1 MAKNNEITE
10 HYYTEKPT
18 SKIKEQIINS
28 FLRGKELTFTTAS
41 GLFSPKKVDEGT
53 KLLIENAIIQPNWKI
68 LDLGCGYGPV
78 GIVMKKAFPDSE
90 VTLLDIN
97 ERALVYSKKNAE
109 QNKVEIKVIKN
120 WSEEKFNTILL
131 NPPQSAGKET
141 CFNLISLS
149 EKHLIRGGLLQ
160 IVARHNKGGRV
171 LENKMKEI
179 FGNVKSAAKKG
190 RYRIYISEKL

>member
-18 SKIKEQIINS
+18 SKIKEQLITD

-41 GLFSPKKVDEGT
+41 GLFSPKKIDEGT

-78 GIVMKKAFPDSE
+78 GIALKKSFPNTE

-109 QNKVEIKVIKN
+109 QNKVEVNVIKN
-120 WSEEKFNTILL
+120 LSEEKFNTILL

-141 CFNLISLS
+141 CFDLITSS
-149 EKHLIRGGLLQ
+149 EKYLIRGGLLQ
-160 IVARHNKGGRV
+160 MVARHNKGGKV
-171 LENKMKEI
+171 LENKMKEL
-179 FGNVKSAAKKG
+179 FGNVRSFAKQG
-190 RYRIYISEKL
+190 GYRIYISEKS